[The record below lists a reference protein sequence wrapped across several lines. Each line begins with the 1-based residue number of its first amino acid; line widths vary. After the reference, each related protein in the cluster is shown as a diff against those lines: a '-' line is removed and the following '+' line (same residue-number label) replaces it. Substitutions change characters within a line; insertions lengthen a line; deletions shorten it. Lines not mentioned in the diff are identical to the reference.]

1 MLFLSLSDALVSTSQ
16 TERGGEVAIRGF
28 EYQASFGISYLL
40 DKYFSK
46 EEFVF
51 IFEYHDDILVLNSAD
66 NPTASEFIQV
76 KTKQNGKWTLASV
89 INSSA
94 KKPVSFVAKLFRHF
108 LSFKAYPI
116 ELMFIS
122 NAGFDFTDLGRVKA
136 VFLDE
141 QAKLSIIEKVKQQV
155 EGLENV
161 PLEKLEFVTSDLSL
175 LGYSSHLK
183 GKMCE
188 FLDANYGANH
198 GVNASSLTDVF
209 IRLCNDKVR
218 VSSGNIKSFEDLI
231 VKKGITSDFISQVLN
246 KVIATKE
253 TQPTWSHAVIF
264 FQDDYGFMELIQ
276 LEGIFNRVAV
286 RVGDINSVQYKCYN
300 EVMNMLHFGVA
311 FDFSNRNK
319 SFDDFINMFDTSYVS
334 GADLLDS
341 KEKKIIITYAVVKN
355 ALRGAS
361 NEK

>member
-1 MLFLSLSDALVSTSQ
+1 MSLSNALVSTSQ

-40 DKYFSK
+40 DKYLAK
-46 EEFVF
+46 KDFVF

-66 NPTASEFIQV
+66 NPTSSEFIQV

-89 INSSA
+89 VNSSA
-94 KKPVSFVAKLFRHF
+94 KKPISFVAKLFRHF
-108 LSFKAYPI
+108 VNFKAYPI

-141 QAKLSIIEKVKQQV
+141 QTKLIIIEKVKQQV
-155 EGLENV
+155 EALENV
-161 PLEKLEFVTSDLSL
+161 PLERLEFVTSDLSL

-188 FLDANYGANH
+188 FLDANYGVNH
-198 GVNASSLTDVF
+198 GVNASSLTEVF
-209 IRLCNDKVR
+209 IRLCNEKVR
-218 VSSGNIKSFEDLI
+218 VPSGNIESFEDLI
-231 VKKGITSDFISQVLN
+231 VKKGITSQFINEILN
-246 KVIATKE
+246 KIITTKE
-253 TQPTWSHAVIF
+253 TQPTWNHAVLF
-264 FQDDYGFMELIQ
+264 FQNDYGFLELIE

-286 RVGDINSVQYKCYN
+286 RVGDVNSIHYKYYN
-300 EVMNMLHFGVA
+300 EVMNTLHFGVV
-311 FDFSNRNK
+311 FDGSNLNQ
-319 SFDDFINMFDTSYVS
+319 SFDDFISLCDTSYVS
-334 GADLLDS
+334 GADLLGR
-341 KEKKIIITYAVVKN
+341 KEKKTIITYAVVKN
-355 ALRGAS
+355 ALRGTS